1 MGSAGHDFGFRINAM
16 LAACGLIACVTTVQA
31 TTVRTLQIDGSCS
44 VSGSGTEYRNFD
56 GTCNNLVAGQGAWG
70 STETRLLRMGSAWY
84 DDDISQVR
92 TGVVQPLPSPREVS
106 NAVVAQSV
114 SIPNAKG
121 VSSMLMQWGQ
131 FLDHDLDLSEV
142 DHDDPMPIPIAE
154 HDQPFGM
161 IHAAGMPFS
170 RSVYEDG
177 ITTPRQQVNAIT
189 AYIDGSQIYGSD
201 ADTAWSLRTAVD
213 GKLKMSDNV
222 NGGLLHMENG
232 LFVSGDVRANEQVGL
247 TAMHTLFNREHNR
260 LAEEIAA
267 ANPQFD
273 DEQVYQE
280 ARKINIAQMQAITY
294 NEFLPALLGGGAP
307 GAYAGY
313 DDTENPGIANE
324 FSAAAYRFGHSTL
337 SATIWRLDDQG
348 NAIGA
353 GHLPLQEAFFN
364 PFLLTNPDNGGIDPI
379 LRGLVAQ
386 RAQEVDPFLV
396 DAVRNMLFP
405 PPVDVQFDLAAL
417 NMQRGRDHGL
427 PGYNQMRAELGL
439 TSYSDWAD
447 AMFMAGVKELLTEVY
462 ASIDDVDLWIGGLAE
477 VHVNGGVLGELFSE
491 IVSRQFTRIREGDR
505 FWYENDM
512 FEDVWMAYIEDS
524 TLSQIIMR
532 NTGISGLQANVF
544 LVPEPGALAL
554 LVIGLAGLRPRPS
567 KRTKPRGGSA
577 AV

>member
-1 MGSAGHDFGFRINAM
+1 MGSAGRDFGVKVK
-16 LAACGLIACVTTVQA
+16 AALVASGLIACVPAVQA
-31 TTVRTLQIDGSCS
+31 TTVRMLQIDGSCNS
-44 VSGSGTEYRNFD
+44 SGSGTEYRNYD
-56 GTCNNLVAGQGAWG
+56 GSCNNLVGGQGAWG
-70 STETRLLRMGSAWY
+70 ATGSQLLRMGSAWY
-84 DDDISQVR
+84 DDGISQVR
-92 TGVVQPLPSPREVS
+92 TGVVRPLPSAREVS
-106 NAVVAQSV
+106 NVVVAQSA
-114 SIPNAKG
+114 SFPNANG

-142 DHDDPMPIPIAE
+142 DRGDPMPIAIAAT
-154 HDQPFGM
+154 DQPFGM
-161 IHAAGMPFS
+161 IHAGGMPFS
-170 RSVYEDG
+170 RSVYQAG
-177 ITTPRQQVNAIT
+177 VTTPRQQVNAIT

-201 ADTAWSLRTAVD
+201 ADTAWGLRTGID
-213 GKLKMSDNV
+213 GKLKMSDNL

-232 LFVSGDVRANEQVGL
+232 MFVSGDVRANEQVGL

-260 LAEEIAA
+260 LAEEVAA

-273 DEQVYQE
+273 DEQIYQE

-294 NEFLPALLGGGAP
+294 NEFLPALLGSGAP
-307 GAYAGY
+307 GAYIEY
-313 DDTENPGIANE
+313 DDTENPGIANA

-337 SATIWRLDDQG
+337 SATIWRLDERG
-348 NAIGA
+348 NPIDA

-364 PFLLTNPDNGGIDPI
+364 PSLLTDPDNGGIDPI

-386 RAQEVDPFLV
+386 RAQEIDPFLV

-427 PGYNQMRAELGL
+427 PSYNQMRAELGL
-439 TSYSDWAD
+439 TSYSGWED
-447 AMFMAGVKELLTEVY
+447 AVFMAGVKELLMDVY
-462 ASIDDVDLWIGGLAE
+462 DSINDVDLWIGGLAE
-477 VHVNGGVLGELFSE
+477 VHVKGGLLGELFSE
-491 IVSRQFTRIREGDR
+491 IVSRQFTRVRDGDR

-512 FEDVWMAYIEDS
+512 FEDVWMTYIEDS

-554 LVIGLAGLRPRPS
+554 LAIGLAGVRLPPS
-567 KRTKPRGGSA
+567 VRAKPRG
-577 AV
+577 